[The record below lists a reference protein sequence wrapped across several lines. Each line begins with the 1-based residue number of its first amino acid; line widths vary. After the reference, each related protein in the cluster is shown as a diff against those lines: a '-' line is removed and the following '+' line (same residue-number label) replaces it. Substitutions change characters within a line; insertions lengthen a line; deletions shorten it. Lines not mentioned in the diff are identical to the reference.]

1 MNGRRAANTVLP
13 VHSAIRVLSVKVG
26 DASAPFSIVK
36 RRSRAET
43 RGMLGFQK
51 ANQQTEHK
59 ADAKQSSWHRPWSA
73 FCCL

>member
-1 MNGRRAANTVLP
+1 MNGRRAVVP

-51 ANQQTEHK
+51 AIQHRAQ

>member
-1 MNGRRAANTVLP
+1 VETILHNRQFGNYVMNGRRAANAVLP

-51 ANQQTEHK
+51 AIQ
-59 ADAKQSSWHRPWSA
+59 HRA
-73 FCCL
+73 QGRR